1 MCSDRIAH
9 SPHSERSTPWAIE
22 VQSVSKRYLLFKN
35 PKDRLKEFILPKVHR
50 FLPWIGQS
58 TYAKTFWSLKDVSLQ
73 LAHGEVLGIIGVN
86 GAGKSSLLQL
96 ICGVLEPSFGQ
107 VKVNGRIA
115 ALLELG
121 AGFNPE
127 FSGRENITLNA
138 TLLGLSAK
146 EIKDKTPEIIAF
158 SGIEEFIDQPVKTY
172 SSGMYVRLA
181 FAIATSVDPDILVID
196 EALSVGDGAFA
207 RKSFDRIMDLK
218 SKGVTILFCSHSIY
232 QVEAL
237 CEKAIWLNKGEVQ
250 AFGQAREVAQA
261 YNQFLDQLSQ
271 GSSNVKGSTDIS
283 SPADEFVSPTWQNS
297 KVQTS
302 AVEEGVQSGDLP
314 SSDSQHTARLKSID
328 LSVGGVAIQPFGV
341 LQSLESDLAIHVKF
355 KAGLNLPSPNVGV
368 VISDALG
375 KAITSCSNFYDEVSL
390 VRDADGLGELTLV
403 FPKIQLLR
411 GRYLLHVYLLCERA
425 IHIYDSALWGEFEVT
440 QKGLELGVV
449 SINRRWEIQTMVN

>member
-9 SPHSERSTPWAIE
+9 SPHLERSTPWAIE

-58 TYAKTFWSLKDVSLQ
+58 TYAKTFWSIKGWVSSIGPWRRSGD
-73 LAHGEVLGIIGVN
+73 HWGVN

-283 SPADEFVSPTWQNS
+283 TPADQFVSPAWQNS
-297 KVQTS
+297 QVESTV
-302 AVEEGVQSGDLP
+302 AEEGVQSVHLP
-314 SSDSQHTARLKSID
+314 SSESQHTARLKSIALYARTSIYID
-328 LSVGGVAIQPFGV
+328 AY
-341 LQSLESDLAIHVKF
+341 
-355 KAGLNLPSPNVGV
+355 PS
-368 VISDALG
+368 
-375 KAITSCSNFYDEVSL
+375 
-390 VRDADGLGELTLV
+390 R
-403 FPKIQLLR
+403 
-411 GRYLLHVYLLCERA
+411 
-425 IHIYDSALWGEFEVT
+425 
-440 QKGLELGVV
+440 
-449 SINRRWEIQTMVN
+449 